1 MLPDKEPEYHVKD
14 QEPDRGTF
22 PGSDISRP
30 YTSPELDDIAFGKDI
45 PDENVSTKTTVKT
58 TKTETVS
65 YFDEDKEPEDIDRQ
79 LETKGE
85 EGRFPGSSDTTHPYK
100 APDIEGISLVVD
112 DDQKVPTEDKLRS
125 TTTVTKVITEKVV
138 TPEED
143 KVDDTKPEE
152 VKDVGRFK
160 GSDVSHPY
168 KSPDIE
174 GISLVLDAPKEEPI
188 DDERDPEPSED
199 KVPTETTVTT
209 IIRETVVSEEDDEGK
224 FRGSDISHPYKSPE
238 IEGVSLVADTDER
251 KEEPLADKPRKL
263 SEDTAPE
270 VETEER
276 GTFKGSDVLRPYKTP
291 DIEGITSKT
300 TSTTVITDS
309 VPSKQDDEQEPKEE
323 KEERDRFRGS
333 DISHPYKSPEIE
345 GISLVIDLPKDEKQE
360 PTAETPEDTRPAETR
375 DRDTFK
381 GSDISHPYKSP
392 DIEGIP
398 SLVQDIPKEEPTEGK
413 VISTT
418 TVTTVVT
425 DSVPSKQDEDK
436 QPEEEKEERD
446 RFRGSDISHPYKPP
460 EIEGISLVIDLP
472 KDEKQEPTAETPED
486 TRPAE
491 TLRDKSRKLSED
503 TAPKVETEEKDTFKG
518 SDISHPYKAPDI
530 EGISLVQEMPKEEPK
545 EGNVITKTTV
555 TTVITDSVP
564 SKLDEDKQPEK
575 KEERDRFRG
584 SDISHPYKPP
594 EIEGMTLVTD
604 VPKDEREERTRK
616 TIIEKEAPGD
626 TTPEETKDRE
636 TFKGSVISHPYK
648 SPDIE
653 GISLVQD
660 IPKEEPTEG
669 KVISTTTVTT
679 IVSDSVPSKQDDDKQ
694 PEEEK
699 EARDRFRGSDISH
712 PYKPPKMEGITL
724 VTDVQKD
731 EREERTRKTII
742 EKEAPDDTTPEE
754 TTKDRETFKGSVISH
769 PYKSPDIEGISL
781 VQDIPKEEPTEGKVI
796 SATTTTVT
804 TVVTD
809 SVPSKQDDDK
819 QPEEEKDERDR
830 FRGSDI
836 SHTYKSPE
844 IEGIALIKDRP
855 EPTEVS
861 SLTID
866 VEGVRPTIQL
876 EKEDESKHIEE
887 TDDRPRATEDRERS
901 KTTITTV
908 VTEVTK
914 PIVDTAEDDKKD
926 RDGFKGS
933 DISRPYKSP
942 NIEGISL
949 VQEVSMDDE
958 PAKVDEETQPPQKEE
973 TDDKTG
979 KEDRQGFQ
987 GRSDISIKYKAPEI
1001 EGISLISDVK
1011 EDTKDQPSK
1020 EKELPVEKATDTK
1033 PDENTDEKGRFQE
1046 SVRDFTKE
1054 TDEDKR
1060 RSKTTVVTETIERT
1074 EDEEKFQGSDFSRPY
1089 KSPELEGISLV
1100 GDDSREEKEESDKDK
1115 LQTTVT
1121 TVVTKTIVGPDDEG
1135 RFKGSEF
1142 SSTQKSKEIEDIPL
1156 FRDEKQ
1162 QQPEGKE
1169 RSDTTVT
1176 KIVTKTVVTGE
1187 DVRKQTEEKDTGRFR
1202 GSSDVSLKYK
1212 APEIDEIK
1220 LAEDEKEPDQK
1231 EERETESEEEWF
1243 ESSEESAKTKTAERT
1258 TEHDQPSGVTVTIK
1272 KTTTMVVDGDKTPHD
1287 VSVTP
1292 TSKEKQPVTETD
1304 VVITSDA
1311 SLVTDISEEA
1321 PKGDEVDKT
1330 VVERK
1335 AESDEEWYE
1344 SSDGTVRSKTVTTTV
1359 TTTTGRKATHE
1370 KDRRRRKS
1378 EDILG
1383 DDEGSDSDEMPTK
1396 TKKVKT
1402 IVRTSSKDGSGLKQ
1416 GKRDTDE
1423 YDEYWSA
1430 TGDSYSTTK
1439 TVRTVVT
1446 SQKGEDKPDHQTR
1459 SIKAYDDRDGK
1470 VEGDQEWSESGEYTT
1485 KTQTVTT
1492 VVTRTTGSHES
1503 GDQKVSTI
1511 STETGIAGEGT
1522 ESMGETEEV
1531 KRSTTIVERNTNI
1544 ASANQVSSTIFL
1556 CVHVWCRDRCCVLV

>member
-1 MLPDKEPEYHVKD
+1 MV
-14 QEPDRGTF
+14 QE
-22 PGSDISRP
+22 
-30 YTSPELDDIAFGKDI
+30 
-45 PDENVSTKTTVKT
+45 
-58 TKTETVS
+58 
-65 YFDEDKEPEDIDRQ
+65 
-79 LETKGE
+79 
-85 EGRFPGSSDTTHPYK
+85 
-100 APDIEGISLVVD
+100 
-112 DDQKVPTEDKLRS
+112 
-125 TTTVTKVITEKVV
+125 
-138 TPEED
+138 
-143 KVDDTKPEE
+143 
-152 VKDVGRFK
+152 
-160 GSDVSHPY
+160 
-168 KSPDIE
+168 
-174 GISLVLDAPKEEPI
+174 
-188 DDERDPEPSED
+188 
-199 KVPTETTVTT
+199 
-209 IIRETVVSEEDDEGK
+209 
-224 FRGSDISHPYKSPE
+224 
-238 IEGVSLVADTDER
+238 
-251 KEEPLADKPRKL
+251 
-263 SEDTAPE
+263 
-270 VETEER
+270 
-276 GTFKGSDVLRPYKTP
+276 
-291 DIEGITSKT
+291 
-300 TSTTVITDS
+300 
-309 VPSKQDDEQEPKEE
+309 
-323 KEERDRFRGS
+323 
-333 DISHPYKSPEIE
+333 
-345 GISLVIDLPKDEKQE
+345 
-360 PTAETPEDTRPAETR
+360 
-375 DRDTFK
+375 
-381 GSDISHPYKSP
+381 
-392 DIEGIP
+392 
-398 SLVQDIPKEEPTEGK
+398 IPKEEPSEGK

-425 DSVPSKQDEDK
+425 
-436 QPEEEKEERD
+436 
-446 RFRGSDISHPYKPP
+446 
-460 EIEGISLVIDLP
+460 
-472 KDEKQEPTAETPED
+472 
-486 TRPAE
+486 
-491 TLRDKSRKLSED
+491 
-503 TAPKVETEEKDTFKG
+503 
-518 SDISHPYKAPDI
+518 
-530 EGISLVQEMPKEEPK
+530 
-545 EGNVITKTTV
+545 
-555 TTVITDSVP
+555 
-564 SKLDEDKQPEK
+564 
-575 KEERDRFRG
+575 
-584 SDISHPYKPP
+584 
-594 EIEGMTLVTD
+594 
-604 VPKDEREERTRK
+604 
-616 TIIEKEAPGD
+616 
-626 TTPEETKDRE
+626 
-636 TFKGSVISHPYK
+636 
-648 SPDIE
+648 
-653 GISLVQD
+653 
-660 IPKEEPTEG
+660 
-669 KVISTTTVTT
+669 
-679 IVSDSVPSKQDDDKQ
+679 DSVPSKQDDDKQ

-712 PYKPPKMEGITL
+712 PYKSPEIEGISLVIDLPKNERQEATPETPEDTRSTEPLRDRDTFKGSDISHPYKSPDIEGISLVQEMPKEEPKGGKVISKTTVTTVVTDSIPSKQDEDRELREETKERDRFHGSDISHHYKSPEMEGITL
-724 VTDVQKD
+724 VTDVPKD

-742 EKEAPDDTTPEE
+742 DKEVPDDTTPEE

-781 VQDIPKEEPTEGKVI
+781 VQEIPKEEEPSEGKVI
-796 SATTTTVT
+796 STTTVT

-819 QPEEEKDERDR
+819 QPEEEKEARDR

-836 SHTYKSPE
+836 SHPYKSPE
-844 IEGIALIKDRP
+844 IEGISLVIDLPKNERQEATPETPEDTRPTEPLRDRDTFKGSDISHPYKSPDIEGISLVQEIPKEESSEGKVISTTTVTTVVTDSVPSKQDDDKQPEEEKEARDRFRGSDISHPYKSPEIEGISLVIDLPKDERQEATPETPEDTRPTEPLRDRETFKGSDISHPYKSPDIERNSLVQEIPKEEPSEGKVISTTTTVTTVVTDSVPSKQDDDKQPEDKERDRFRGSHISHPYKSPEIEGISLIKDRP

-861 SLTID
+861 SKTTD
-866 VEGVRPTIQL
+866 VEGVHPTIQP

-887 TDDRPRATEDRERS
+887 TGDRPGATEDRERS

-926 RDGFKGS
+926 RDGFQGS

-942 NIEGISL
+942 DLEGISL
-949 VQEVSMDDE
+949 VQEVDGE

-973 TDDKTG
+973 TDDRTG
-979 KEDRQGFQ
+979 KEDRQGFE

-1011 EDTKDQPSK
+1011 EDTKGQPSK
-1020 EKELPVEKATDTK
+1020 EKELPVVKAADTK
-1033 PDENTDEKGRFQE
+1033 PDEKANGKERIHE
-1046 SVRDFTKE
+1046 SVRGFAKE
-1054 TDEDKR
+1054 TDEDKKR
-1060 RSKTTVVTETIERT
+1060 CKTTVVTETIERP
-1074 EDEEKFQGSDFSRPY
+1074 EDEEKFQDSDFSQSH

-1100 GDDSREEKEESDKDK
+1100 GDESREDKRQSDEEK

-1142 SSTQKSKEIEDIPL
+1142 SRTQTSMEIDDVPL

-1162 QQPEGKE
+1162 QQPDGKE
-1169 RSDTTVT
+1169 RSETTVT
-1176 KIVTKTVVTGE
+1176 KIATKTVVTGE

-1220 LAEDEKEPDQK
+1220 LAEVEKEPDQK

-1243 ESSEESAKTKTAERT
+1243 EISEESAKAKTVERT
-1258 TEHDQPSGVTVTIK
+1258 TENDQPSGVTVTVK

-1321 PKGDEVDKT
+1321 HKGDEVDKT
-1330 VVERK
+1330 AVERK

-1344 SSDGTVRSKTVTTTV
+1344 SSEGTVRSKTVTTTV

-1416 GKRDTDE
+1416 GKSDTDE
-1423 YDEYWSA
+1423 YDEDWSA

-1459 SIKAYDDRDGK
+1459 SIKAYDDRDSK

-1485 KTQTVTT
+1485 KTKTVTT

-1522 ESMGETEEV
+1522 ESMRETEEV

-1544 ASANQVSSTIFL
+1544 ASTDQVSSTIFL
-1556 CVHVWCRDRCCVLV
+1556 CIHVWCRDRCCVLV

>member
-1 MLPDKEPEYHVKD
+1 MLPDKEPEYHAKD

-30 YTSPELDDIAFGKDI
+30 YTSPELDDIALGKDI

-58 TKTETVS
+58 TITETVS
-65 YFDEDKEPEDIDRQ
+65 YYDEDKEPEDIDRQ
-79 LETKGE
+79 PEAKGE
-85 EGRFPGSSDTTHPYK
+85 EKGRFPGSSDTTHPYK

-112 DDQKVPTEDKLRS
+112 DVPTEDKLRS
-125 TTTVTKVITEKVV
+125 ATTVTKVITEKVV

-199 KVPTETTVTT
+199 KLPTETTVTT

-276 GTFKGSDVLRPYKTP
+276 GTFKGSDVSHPYKAP
-291 DIEGITSKT
+291 DIEAITSKT

-345 GISLVIDLPKDEKQE
+345 GISLVIDLPKDEKLE
-360 PTAETPEDTRPAETR
+360 PTTKTPEDTRPAETR
-375 DRDTFK
+375 DRETFK

-392 DIEGIP
+392 DIEEI
-398 SLVQDIPKEEPTEGK
+398 SLVQEIPEEEPKEGK
-413 VISTT
+413 VISKT
-418 TVTTVVT
+418 TVTTVIT
-425 DSVPSKQDEDK
+425 DFVPSKQDEDK
-436 QPEEEKEERD
+436 QPDEEKEERD
-446 RFRGSDISHPYKPP
+446 RFRRSDISHPYKPP

-472 KDEKQEPTAETPED
+472 KGEKQEPTAKTPED

-491 TLRDKSRKLSED
+491 TLKDKPIKLSED
-503 TAPKVETEEKDTFKG
+503 TAPKVETGEKDTFKG

-545 EGNVITKTTV
+545 EGNVISKTTV
-555 TTVITDSVP
+555 TTVIRDSVP
-564 SKLDEDKQPEK
+564 SKQDEDQEPKAEH
-575 KEERDRFRG
+575 EERDRFRG
-584 SDISHPYKPP
+584 SDISHPYKSP
-594 EIEGMTLVTD
+594 EIEGISLIKD
-604 VPKDEREERTRK
+604 VPKDER
-616 TIIEKEAPGD
+616 KELTAETPGD
-626 TTPEETKDRE
+626 VAPEEPLRDRE

-660 IPKEEPTEG
+660 IPKEEPSEG

-679 IVSDSVPSKQDDDKQ
+679 VVTDSVPSKQDEDKQ

-712 PYKPPKMEGITL
+712 PYKPPEMEGITL
-724 VTDVQKD
+724 VTDVPRD
-731 EREERTRKTII
+731 EREERTQKTII
-742 EKEAPDDTTPEE
+742 EKEAPGDTMPEE
-754 TTKDRETFKGSVISH
+754 ATKDRETFKGSVISH

-781 VQDIPKEEPTEGKVI
+781 VQDISKEEPSEGKVI
-796 SATTTTVT
+796 STTTTVT

-836 SHTYKSPE
+836 SHPYKSPE
-844 IEGIALIKDRP
+844 IEGISLIKDRP
-855 EPTEVS
+855 EPSEVS
-861 SLTID
+861 SKTID
-866 VEGVRPTIQL
+866 VEGVHPTIQL

-887 TDDRPRATEDRERS
+887 TDDRSGATEDRERS

-926 RDGFKGS
+926 RDGFQGS
-933 DISRPYKSP
+933 DISHPYKSP
-942 NIEGISL
+942 DIEGISL

-979 KEDRQGFQ
+979 KEDRQGFE
-987 GRSDISIKYKAPEI
+987 GRSDISIKYKAQEI

-1020 EKELPVEKATDTK
+1020 EKGLPVEKAADTK
-1033 PDENTDEKGRFQE
+1033 SDENTDEKGRFQE

-1060 RSKTTVVTETIERT
+1060 RSKTTVVTETTERT

-1100 GDDSREEKEESDKDK
+1100 GEESREEKGEPDEDK
-1115 LQTTVT
+1115 LQTTIT

-1142 SSTQKSKEIEDIPL
+1142 SRTQKSMEIEDIPL

-1162 QQPEGKE
+1162 QQPEGEE
-1169 RSDTTVT
+1169 RSETTVT
-1176 KIVTKTVVTGE
+1176 KIVTKTVVTGKG
-1187 DVRKQTEEKDTGRFR
+1187 VRKQTHEEDTGRFR

-1220 LAEDEKEPDQK
+1220 LAEDEKEPGQK
-1231 EERETESEEEWF
+1231 EQRETESEEEWF
-1243 ESSEESAKTKTAERT
+1243 EISEESAKTKTVEKT
-1258 TEHDQPSGVTVTIK
+1258 TENDQPSGVTVTVK
-1272 KTTTMVVDGDKTPHD
+1272 KTTANMVIDEDKTPQN
-1287 VSVTP
+1287 VTVTP
-1292 TSKEKQPVTETD
+1292 APKEKQSATETD
-1304 VVITSDA
+1304 VVITTDA
-1311 SLVTDISEEA
+1311 ALVTDISEEA

-1330 VVERK
+1330 VMERK

-1344 SSDGTVRSKTVTTTV
+1344 SSEGTVRSKTVTTTV
-1359 TTTTGRKATHE
+1359 TTTKGSKATHE
-1370 KDRRRRKS
+1370 KERRRRKS

-1416 GKRDTDE
+1416 GKRDRDE
-1423 YDEYWSA
+1423 YDEDWSA

-1446 SQKGEDKPDHQTR
+1446 SQKCEDKPDHQTR

>member
-30 YTSPELDDIAFGKDI
+30 YTSPELDDIALGKDI

-58 TKTETVS
+58 TITETVS
-65 YFDEDKEPEDIDRQ
+65 YYDEDKEPEDIDRQ
-79 LETKGE
+79 LETKGK
-85 EGRFPGSSDTTHPYK
+85 EGRLPGGSDTTHPYK

-238 IEGVSLVADTDER
+238 IEDVSLVADTDER

-276 GTFKGSDVLRPYKTP
+276 GIFKGSDVSRPYKTP

-323 KEERDRFRGS
+323 KEERDRFC
-333 DISHPYKSPEIE
+333 
-345 GISLVIDLPKDEKQE
+345 
-360 PTAETPEDTRPAETR
+360 
-375 DRDTFK
+375 
-381 GSDISHPYKSP
+381 
-392 DIEGIP
+392 
-398 SLVQDIPKEEPTEGK
+398 
-413 VISTT
+413 
-418 TVTTVVT
+418 
-425 DSVPSKQDEDK
+425 
-436 QPEEEKEERD
+436 
-446 RFRGSDISHPYKPP
+446 GSDISHPYKPP

-491 TLRDKSRKLSED
+491 TLRDKPRKLSED

-518 SDISHPYKAPDI
+518 SHISHPYKSPDT

-545 EGNVITKTTV
+545 EGNVISKTTV

-564 SKLDEDKQPEK
+564 SKQDEDKQPEK

-584 SDISHPYKPP
+584 SDISHPYKSPEIEGISLIKYVPKDERKEPNAETPGDVAPEEPLRDRETFKGSNISHPYKSPDIEGISLVRDIPKEEPSEGKVISKTTVTTVVTNSVPSKQDEDKQPDEEKEAKHRFRGSDISHPYKPP
-594 EIEGMTLVTD
+594 EIEGITLVTD
-604 VPKDEREERTRK
+604 VPKDEREERTPK
-616 TIIEKEAPGD
+616 TIIEKEAPDD
-626 TTPEETKDRE
+626 TTPEETKHRE
-636 TFKGSVISHPYK
+636 TFKGSVNSHPYK

-669 KVISTTTVTT
+669 KVISKTTVTT
-679 IVSDSVPSKQDDDKQ
+679 IVSDSVPSKQDEDKQ

-712 PYKPPKMEGITL
+712 PYKPPAMEGITL
-724 VTDVQKD
+724 LTDVPKD

-754 TTKDRETFKGSVISH
+754 TTKDRETFKGSDVSH

-781 VQDIPKEEPTEGKVI
+781 VQDIPKEEPSEGKVI
-796 SATTTTVT
+796 STTTVT

-836 SHTYKSPE
+836 SHTYKSSE

-866 VEGVRPTIQL
+866 VEGVCPTIQL

-887 TDDRPRATEDRERS
+887 IDDRPRATEDRERS

-914 PIVDTAEDDKKD
+914 PIVDTAEDDTKD

-958 PAKVDEETQPPQKEE
+958 PAKVDEGTQPPQKEE

-987 GRSDISIKYKAPEI
+987 GRSNISIKYKAPEI

-1020 EKELPVEKATDTK
+1020 EKELPVEKAADTK

-1060 RSKTTVVTETIERT
+1060 RSQTTVITETIERT

-1100 GDDSREEKEESDKDK
+1100 GDESREEKEESDKDK

-1121 TVVTKTIVGPDDEG
+1121 TVVTTTIVGPDDEG
-1135 RFKGSEF
+1135 RFKGWEF
-1142 SSTQKSKEIEDIPL
+1142 SSTQKSMEIEDIPL

-1187 DVRKQTEEKDTGRFR
+1187 DVRKQTEEEDTGRFR

-1287 VSVTP
+1287 VFVTP

-1321 PKGDEVDKT
+1321 PKGDQVDKT

-1344 SSDGTVRSKTVTTTV
+1344 SSEGTVRSKTVTTTV

-1370 KDRRRRKS
+1370 KESRRRKS

-1416 GKRDTDE
+1416 GKRDKDE
-1423 YDEYWSA
+1423 YEEDWSA

-1439 TVRTVVT
+1439 TVRT
-1446 SQKGEDKPDHQTR
+1446 DHQTR

-1492 VVTRTTGSHES
+1492 VVTRTTGSHKS

-1531 KRSTTIVERNTNI
+1531 KRSTTIVEQNTNI

-1556 CVHVWCRDRCCVLV
+1556 CIHVWCRDRCCVLV